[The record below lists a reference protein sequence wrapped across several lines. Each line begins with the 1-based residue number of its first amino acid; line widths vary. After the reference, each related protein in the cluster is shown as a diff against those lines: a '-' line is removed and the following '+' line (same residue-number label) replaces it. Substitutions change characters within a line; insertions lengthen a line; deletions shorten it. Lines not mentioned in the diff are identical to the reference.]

1 MKRIAEQKLLEWR
14 NKADF
19 KPLILMGARQVGK
32 TWLMKNLGS
41 AHFKNCIYINFEKEP
56 ALRQLF
62 EQNLQV
68 DRIVKTLELFG
79 NQKIQDGESLII
91 FDEIQEAPKA
101 LTCLKYFA
109 EDRPGLHVIAA
120 GSLLGVTL
128 DRGSF
133 PVGKVQFLTI
143 RPMNFEEFLWAANEN
158 ALSQLLNQMEFDL
171 ISVFREQFISQLR
184 LYYFVGGMPAVVAK
198 YLESSNLDA
207 VQEVQNNILTAYKQD
222 FSKHAPSSLI
232 PKILDLWD
240 GIVSQLSKENKKFV
254 YGLIKTGARARE
266 YELAIDWL
274 VNYGL
279 IHKIYAVNKIALP
292 LAAYRDLK
300 SFKLYTLDSGLL
312 VNMSKMSSGQVLHNA
327 SFFQEFKGALTEQFV
342 LQELISLGFNN
353 ISYWTNESGTAELD
367 FMTEKNGTFYPLEIK
382 ATENLK
388 SKSLKVFHDKYPEIH
403 CLRCSLSN
411 FRDEKWMSN
420 IPLYALARYLDNE
433 NKT

>member
-1 MKRIAEQKLLEWR
+1 MKRIAEKRLLEWR
-14 NKADF
+14 NEANF

-41 AHFKNCIYINFEKEP
+41 THFKNYIYINFEKEP
-56 ALRQLF
+56 AQRMLF
-62 EQNLQV
+62 EQDLVV
-68 DRIVKTLELFG
+68 DRIVKTLELFS
-79 NQKIQDGESLII
+79 NQSILDGETLLI

-101 LTCLKYFA
+101 LTSLKYFA
-109 EDRPGLHVIAA
+109 EDRPSLHIIAA
-120 GSLLGVTL
+120 GSLLGVTMG
-128 DRGSF
+128 RGSF

-143 RPMNFEEFLWAANEN
+143 RPMNFEEFLWASGEN
-158 ALSQLLNQMEFDL
+158 ALVQLLNQMEFDI

-184 LYYFVGGMPAVVAK
+184 LYYIIGGMPAAVAK
-198 YLESSNLDA
+198 YLEKSNLDE
-207 VQEVQNNILTAYKQD
+207 VKEVQDYILTAYKQD
-222 FSKHAPSSLI
+222 FAKHAPSSLI

-254 YGLIKTGARARE
+254 YGLIKSGARARE

-279 IHKIYAVNKIALP
+279 VHKIFAVNKIAFP
-292 LAAYRDLK
+292 LMAYKDLK

-312 VNMSKMSSGQVLHNA
+312 FNMAKMSPNLVLNDD

-342 LQELISLGFNN
+342 LQELIVSGHQN

-367 FMTEKNGTFYPLEIK
+367 FIFEQDGSFYPLEVK
-382 ATENLK
+382 STENLQ
-388 SKSLKVFHDKYPEIH
+388 SKSLRVFHDKYPGIH

-411 FRDEKWMSN
+411 YRKEEWMSN
-420 IPLYALARYLDNE
+420 LPLYAFSKYFKKGKNA
-433 NKT
+433 